1 MKQKREG
8 FKEVSGTEKR
18 GLIAGYKP
26 NRISWYIM
34 LLTTNR
40 LDMLMDTLYK
50 DMEEFK
56 INNKKEK

>member
-8 FKEVSGTEKR
+8 FKEVPGTSNR
-18 GLIAGYKP
+18 GLIEGYKP

>member
-1 MKQKREG
+1 MNQKKEG
-8 FKEVSGTEKR
+8 FKEVPGTSKR

-40 LDMLMDTLYK
+40 LDMLMDTLFK
-50 DMEEFK
+50 DMMK
-56 INNKKEK
+56 YKEDK

>member
-8 FKEVSGTEKR
+8 FEEIPETKKR

-40 LDMLMDTLYK
+40 LDMLMDALYK
-50 DMEEFK
+50 DMEK
-56 INNKKEK
+56 YKEDK

>member
-1 MKQKREG
+1 MEPKDNNQN
-8 FKEVSGTEKR
+8 R
-18 GLIAGYKP
+18 GLVAGYKP

-50 DMEEFK
+50 DMEEYK
-56 INNKKEK
+56 IDTNNR